1 MTQKR
6 TKMTVPNRCSTRLT
20 LLCGMLTLG
29 VAFLPAEQAGTPRP
43 DAVPA
48 EDSGTPVIRAKV
60 HLVLVDV
67 IARNSKTGLPAN
79 TLGRESFRIFEDQHE
94 VAITAFDSGAAYAT
108 RPIALWFVVICN
120 EPSKSQY
127 GYHAELASG
136 RFAGKEMLLRPAL
149 DDLDKRDRVG
159 VAHWCDNGEAQLD
172 LLPTEA
178 KDVAISK
185 LAEVLKPDSARVY
198 STDPNRTGELTLQK
212 LMRFIVEDAHQRNPQ
227 PLPAIVFLHTDQTG
241 MPHDE
246 LDRVAST
253 LLETSGIVFGIKDAN
268 VAEPFTGR
276 FRDGEQAGVL
286 HYLSGTTGGQY
297 FSVKPELY
305 AKALQSILLQLHFR
319 YELAFK
325 PPAVDR
331 KMHKLRVE
339 LVGETKKEH
348 DSVQLSYRYAYIAK
362 P

>member
-1 MTQKR
+1 
-6 TKMTVPNRCSTRLT
+6 MTVSNGCRTLLT
-20 LLCGMLTLG
+20 LICGILTLG
-29 VAFLPAEQAGTPRP
+29 VAGLPAQQVGTLQS
-43 DAVPA
+43 DTVQA
-48 EDSGTPVIRAKV
+48 EDSGSPVFRTKV

-79 TLGRESFRIFEDQHE
+79 TLRRENFRIFDDQHE
-94 VAITAFDSGAAYAT
+94 VAIAAFDSGASYGT

-136 RFAGKEMLLRPAL
+136 RFVGKEMLFRPAL

-178 KDVAISK
+178 KDAAISK
-185 LAEVLKPDSARVY
+185 LAEVLKPDSSRIY
-198 STDPNRTGELTLQK
+198 KTDPNRTGELTLQR
-212 LMRFIVEDAHQRNPQ
+212 LMRLIVEDAHQRNPQ
-227 PLPAIVFLHTDQTG
+227 PLPAIVFLHSDHTG
-241 MPHDE
+241 MPQDE
-246 LDRVAST
+246 LDRVASA
-253 LLETSGIVFGIKDAN
+253 LLETSGVVFGIKDEN
-268 VAEPFTGR
+268 VAEPFAR
-276 FRDGEQAGVL
+276 HFRDGEQAAVL
-286 HYLSGTTGGQY
+286 HYLSDATGGQY
-297 FSVKPELY
+297 FSIKPDQY
-305 AKALQSILLQLHFR
+305 ATALQSVLLHLHFR

-325 PPAVDR
+325 PPAVDG

-339 LVGETKKEH
+339 LVGENKKEH